1 MKQLLNGFTAPIE
14 QVDMEAF
21 KKALFGFI
29 ADLGS
34 AGGKIVCA
42 TPGGTEGLDPHPG
55 SGQDNRFKWFKNAS
69 KRSPNWGL

>member
-42 TPGGTEGLDPHPG
+42 TPGGTEGLELILSRPFCYH
-55 SGQDNRFKWFKNAS
+55 NAE
-69 KRSPNWGL
+69 K

>member
-42 TPGGTEGLDPHPG
+42 TPGGTEGLELTLLLPFCYH
-55 SGQDNRFKWFKNAS
+55 NA
-69 KRSPNWGL
+69 KK